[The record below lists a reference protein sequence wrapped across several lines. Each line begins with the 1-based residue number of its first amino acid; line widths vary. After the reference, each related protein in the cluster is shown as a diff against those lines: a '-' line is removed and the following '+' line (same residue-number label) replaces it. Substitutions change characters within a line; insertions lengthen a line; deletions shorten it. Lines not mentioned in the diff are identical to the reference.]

1 MRKFSLLKIGS
12 LTGVLA
18 LTGCASI
25 VSKSNWPVNF
35 KSNPPGAEVVI
46 KDNMGN
52 EIDRGTTPTTFTLKS
67 SDSFFSGATY
77 YADFNLDGYQDCKK
91 GIHADLNGWFWG
103 NFAFGGIFG
112 MLIDGGTGTMYKLAP
127 QCTVDLNKVQ
137 SSTVK

>member
-1 MRKFSLLKIGS
+1 MRLLSLLKIGS
-12 LTGVLA
+12 LSGALA

-35 KSNPPGAEVVI
+35 QSNPPGAEVVI

-77 YADFNLDGYQDCKK
+77 YADFTLNDYQDCKK
-91 GIHADLNGWFWG
+91 GIHADVNGWFWG
-103 NFAFGGIFG
+103 NIALGGFIG
-112 MLIDGGTGTMYKLAP
+112 MLVDGGTGAMYKLAP
-127 QCTVDLNKVQ
+127 QCTVDLNKEQ
-137 SSTVK
+137 TTAKK